1 MTLKITEP
9 LDQLADSVENSGFS
23 GSYQQDKNAP
33 ITEQERRCAQDLLSF
48 ITKVKRVIN
57 HDREGSGFP
66 ITMQQYLVLKTLK
79 SQEKLISELA
89 DMFKVSRPTM
99 SRIIDGLEGRKRNP
113 GGDEV
118 SEHPNYK
125 EHRPKLVERVDS
137 PDDRRLVYARI
148 TEEGLIVLESYCNKA
163 EESLTSVLRRID
175 AREMYHLER
184 VLQLLCRALEVQD

>member
-57 HDREGSGFP
+57 HDREGSGYP

-99 SRIIDGLEGRKRNP
+99 SRIID
-113 GGDEV
+113 
-118 SEHPNYK
+118 
-125 EHRPKLVERVDS
+125 
-137 PDDRRLVYARI
+137 
-148 TEEGLIVLESYCNKA
+148 
-163 EESLTSVLRRID
+163 
-175 AREMYHLER
+175 
-184 VLQLLCRALEVQD
+184 